1 MAEEFVINCMDDGT
15 VKAGHDI
22 AFTVNAYSV
31 EGFVGAVTF
40 SASGGPPGTVYEWPR
55 GTVWN
60 VGGQN
65 AELNLQMNIT
75 IPLSAPLGDY
85 LITLV
90 GTSP

>member
-1 MAEEFVINCMDDGT
+1 MAEEFVIVCMDEGT

-22 AFTVNAYSV
+22 AFTVKAYTV
-31 EGFVGAVTF
+31 EGFVGAVEF

-65 AELNLQMNIT
+65 AELNLQMNII
-75 IPLSAPLGDY
+75 IPLNAPLGDY